1 MKKYK
6 VVKKM
11 ESKPTMM
18 GMAMTPFFITTG
30 TFIMGVIYAISS
42 KSFISTLLTLVIWLT
57 IMVLS
62 NYIYNSRI
70 LDRMG
75 DAQQPKR
82 VHNDLY

>member
-6 VVKKM
+6 VIKKM

-18 GMAMTPFFITTG
+18 GMAMTPFFITTS
-30 TFIMGVIYAISS
+30 TFILGVIYSISS
-42 KSFISTLLTLVIWLT
+42 KSFVSTLIALFIWLS

-62 NYIYNSRI
+62 NYIYNSKI